1 MKIFPY
7 LIYAGNAE
15 EAINFYVE
23 TLDAK
28 IEFIN
33 RFGEAP
39 MPSTDEQKN
48 KVLHSRFTVGESLL
62 MASDGQPGETYAGDN
77 ISLSID
83 FSDVDEMK
91 LKFGKLAEGGKIT
104 MPVEDT
110 FWGATFGML
119 IDKYGIHWM
128 FNCDKKPVDSPTEVE
143 KKNA

>member
-15 EAINFYVE
+15 EAINFYVD
-23 TLDAK
+23 TLD
-28 IEFIN
+28 E
-33 RFGEAP
+33 
-39 MPSTDEQKN
+39 
-48 KVLHSRFTVGESLL
+48 
-62 MASDGQPGETYAGDN
+62 PGETYSGDN

-104 MPVEDT
+104 MPVDDT

-128 FNCDKKPVDSPTEVE
+128 FNCDKKPVDSTTEVE
-143 KKNA
+143 KKSD